1 MMKLPCDCY
10 CSGLSLS
17 LPDVHSALQHDKIM
31 LSSNPDSLLVENE
44 ASRVA
49 KDGAEALKRAREA
62 SRQQAIGIPTW
73 TGHHGGQ
80 KQR

>member
-1 MMKLPCDCY
+1 MKLSGDYCY
-10 CSGLSLS
+10 SGLFVSF
-17 LPDVHSALQHDKIM
+17 PDVHSALQHDKIM

-49 KDGAEALKRAREA
+49 KDAAEALKRAREA